1 MSSGFE
7 ATFERIYQFAH
18 AKRSGQPLPA
28 RYRELVYW
36 PEVKRA
42 MQDAWWTIDQLAQR
56 MHMRP
61 SAVSEHMNRHKLDLE
76 KRHRGGSSPAYWRV
90 KR

>member
-7 ATFERIYQFAH
+7 ATYERIYQFAH
-18 AKRSGQPLPA
+18 ARRSGQPLPA

-42 MQDAWWTIDQLAQR
+42 MQDAWWTRVQLGSR
-56 MHMRP
+56 MN
-61 SAVSEHMNRHKLDLE
+61 STAESIAEHLNNHADELE